1 MVVAQKLDQI
11 KSSPVYY
18 GKWHKCTKDTESN
31 GVDSCAYLCICIC
44 ICICGTKVGNKFDS
58 LENKSTASINC
69 LFKRPYTFD
78 LQVLIHC
85 LLSQI
90 FDVQVSIHFLQI
102 CGVQVS
108 IHICLHKYSKM
119 PDAGNKEQWS

>member
-1 MVVAQKLDQI
+1 MVVWWWLLKSWI
-11 KSSPVYY
+11 RSSPVQ
-18 GKWHKCTKDTESN
+18 CIMESGTN
-31 GVDSCAYLCICIC
+31 VQRTLRAMVLTLCIC

-58 LENKSTASINC
+58 LENKSTAATNC

-78 LQVLIHC
+78 PQVLIHC

-102 CGVQVS
+102 FGVQVS

>member
-44 ICICGTKVGNKFDS
+44 ICGTKVGNKFDS
-58 LENKSTASINC
+58 LENKSTAAINC

-78 LQVLIHC
+78 
-85 LLSQI
+85 
-90 FDVQVSIHFLQI
+90 VQVSIHFLQI
-102 CGVQVS
+102 FGVQVS
-108 IHICLHKYSKM
+108 IHFLAQIFKNARC
-119 PDAGNKEQWS
+119 W